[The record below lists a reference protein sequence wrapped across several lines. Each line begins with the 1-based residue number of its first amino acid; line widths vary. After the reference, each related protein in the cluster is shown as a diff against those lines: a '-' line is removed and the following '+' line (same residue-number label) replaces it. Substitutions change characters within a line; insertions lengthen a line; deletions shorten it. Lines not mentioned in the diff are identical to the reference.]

1 MDARGVKSLLVDKCW
16 RLFLIAWLILIAS
29 SAPGAGFFSNP
40 GRVAS
45 LWPTKPLPA
54 PIWET
59 SDIGAV
65 FQDDFNRD
73 TLGTNWVVEDVNAA
87 MVGNE
92 LQLVHTNTV
101 SSRRMYYWPWL
112 TSSDAWTIRWTQRF
126 GALDTA
132 SIGVGVGIANF
143 QDAGGDNRGYNG
155 LVCGAGANLG
165 SMQLLE
171 FNGVDQTL
179 VDSGAPM
186 SLSAGDILDCSLTR
200 SAWTM
205 TATASNRANAQVSS
219 VAIEFSDSAN
229 LIAPT
234 ISRVC
239 FYPLGGNV
247 YLDDLSFSI
256 NHRKPAR
263 FIVIGASISD
273 GYNASS
279 AARRY
284 ISVIQSN
291 FTETVCNDSS
301 SYNTTSNAVSILPEI
316 LAHEPGTAIVKI
328 GSNDLTFGYP
338 TDQWQSQY
346 SNLVAQLEAAGVRV
360 KHCFPTPHNNTD
372 ERPLKTWIS
381 AHYASSNIIDTFTP
395 LVSGSFG
402 LKSAYNSGDGV
413 HPNDAGHR
421 LLGQIIRT
429 NLPP

>member
-1 MDARGVKSLLVDKCW
+1 VIAG
-16 RLFLIAWLILIAS
+16 LIFAAWSGL
-29 SAPGAGFFSNP
+29 GAGFFSNP

-45 LWPTKPLPA
+45 IWPTKPLPV

-59 SDIGAV
+59 SDIGPV
-65 FQDDFNRD
+65 FQDDFSRD
-73 TLGTNWVVEDVNAA
+73 VLGTNWIIVGDVNAA
-87 MVGNE
+87 MTGNE
-92 LQLVHTNTV
+92 LQLVQTNTV
-101 SSRRMYYWPWL
+101 YSRQMYYWPWL
-112 TSSDAWTIRWTQRF
+112 ISSDAWTIRWTQRF
-126 GALDTA
+126 GALDGA
-132 SIGVGVGIANF
+132 SKGVGVGIANF
-143 QDAGGDNRGYNG
+143 QAQGGDDRGYNG
-155 LVCGAGANLG
+155 LVCGAGTNLG
-165 SMQLLE
+165 KMQLQE
-171 FNGVDQTL
+171 SNGTNQIP
-179 VDSGAPM
+179 VDSGPAM
-186 SLSAGDILDCSLTR
+186 SLSAGDVVDCWLTR

-219 VAIEFSDSAN
+219 VAIEFSDAAN

-239 FYPLGGNV
+239 FYPLGGTV

-273 GYNASS
+273 GYNAST

-284 ISVIQSN
+284 ISVVQSN
-291 FTETVCNDSS
+291 FNETVCNDSS

-338 TDQWQSQY
+338 TNQWQSQY
-346 SNLVAQLEAAGVRV
+346 SNLVAQLEAAGVKV

-381 AHYASSNIIDTFTP
+381 AHYASSNIIDTWTP
-395 LVSGSFG
+395 LLSGSFG
-402 LKSAYNSGDGV
+402 LKAAYDSGDGV
-413 HPNDAGHR
+413 HPNDAGHL

-429 NLPP
+429 NLP